1 MSSFERE
8 ADEWYELARRQS
20 LRILV
25 WGPGKPGPG
34 ATTEQVRRYE
44 KRCHIRD
51 EVASV
56 FEHSEVRFSEDPE
69 LDKLTARVKRQVRKE
84 ALHAKWAQVILML
97 DVSRG
102 VDLELDHFVPTY
114 PWFRDKAHVFL
125 PERYVGTGGIVS
137 DVLKLVPADQVIGFT
152 DDDFSACR
160 IAKEMSVEIVDELA
174 KEQLLRI

>member
-1 MSSFERE
+1 MSSFDRV

-25 WGPGKPGPG
+25 WGPGKPGSG
-34 ATTEQVRRYE
+34 ATPEQERRYQ

-69 LDKLTARVKRQVRKE
+69 LDALTARVKRQVRKE

-125 PERYVGTGGIVS
+125 PERYVGTGGLVL
-137 DVLKLVPADQVIGFT
+137 DVLKLLPAEQVIGFT
-152 DDDFSACR
+152 DGDFDACR
-160 IAKEMSVEIVDELA
+160 IAKEMSVEIVQELA
-174 KEQLLRI
+174 NDALLRI